1 MHLLHKSISGNLHM
15 ATHVPGLMAL
25 FLQLQSQQQQVELS
39 HHFTLASK
47 EIYILIPGTCGSIIL
62 NGDGK
67 LVCQLE
73 LRFLMS

>member
-39 HHFTLASK
+39 HHFTLAYSSTSSSTLK
-47 EIYILIPGTCGSIIL
+47 DFCEHTGNS
-62 NGDGK
+62 
-67 LVCQLE
+67 
-73 LRFLMS
+73 